1 MKMEQKDI
9 VAIFNEMLTKVYNE
23 QEEKY
28 KRKRKYEL
36 EHYCCTED
44 EKDQLS
50 IIFEGLLE
58 KRETQE
64 TRKTLDLDA
73 FINLISGEEE

>member
-1 MKMEQKDI
+1 MEQKDI
-9 VAIFNEMLTKVYNE
+9 AAIFNEMLTKVYNE

-36 EHYCCTED
+36 EHYCCTEE

-50 IIFEGLLE
+50 VLFEGLLE
-58 KRETQE
+58 MRET
-64 TRKTLDLDA
+64 LDYDA
-73 FINLISGEEE
+73 FINLISREEEKFDDK

>member
-9 VAIFNEMLTKVYNE
+9 VAIFNEMLTKVYNR

-36 EHYCCTED
+36 EHYCCTEE

-50 IIFEGLLE
+50 ANFEGLLE
-58 KRETQE
+58 MRET
-64 TRKTLDLDA
+64 LDYDA
-73 FINLISGEEE
+73 FINLISREEE

>member
-1 MKMEQKDI
+1 MEQKDI

-36 EHYCCTED
+36 EHYCCTGE

-50 IIFEGLLE
+50 VIFEGLLE
-58 KRETQE
+58 TRET
-64 TRKTLDLDA
+64 LDYDA
-73 FINLISGEEE
+73 FINLISREEE

>member
-1 MKMEQKDI
+1 MEQKDI

-36 EHYCCTED
+36 EHYRCTEE
-44 EKDQLS
+44 EKDKFS
-50 IIFEGLLE
+50 VIFEGLLE
-58 KRETQE
+58 MRET
-64 TRKTLDLDA
+64 LDYDV
-73 FINLISGEEE
+73 FINLINREEE

>member
-1 MKMEQKDI
+1 MEQKDV

-36 EHYCCTED
+36 AHYCCTEE
-44 EKDQLS
+44 EKDQFS
-50 IIFEGLLE
+50 VIFEELLE
-58 KRETQE
+58 MRD
-64 TRKTLDLDA
+64 TLDYSL
-73 FINLISGEEE
+73 FIKLMSREEE

>member
-1 MKMEQKDI
+1 MEQKDI

-36 EHYCCTED
+36 EHYCCTEE

-50 IIFEGLLE
+50 AIFEGLLE
-58 KRETQE
+58 KRESLE
-64 TRKTLDLDA
+64 YDA
-73 FINLISGEEE
+73 FINLLSREEE